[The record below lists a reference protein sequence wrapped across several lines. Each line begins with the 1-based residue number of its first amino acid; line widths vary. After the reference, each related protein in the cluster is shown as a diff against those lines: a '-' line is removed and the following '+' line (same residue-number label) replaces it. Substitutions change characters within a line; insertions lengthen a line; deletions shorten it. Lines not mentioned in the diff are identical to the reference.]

1 MLLLPNK
8 LVAIPGAKSRRR
20 PLTGIPDRLKWWP
33 RCFRLAVLVLAA
45 VCTRLS
51 QAQTTLT
58 IATVNNTDMV
68 RMQSLS
74 SSFMK
79 DHPDIR
85 LNWVVL
91 EENLLRAKTTADI
104 TTGGGQYDVMT
115 IGPLEA
121 PIWGNRGWLLQLDD
135 KLAAG
140 YDLEDILKPV
150 RSGLSSGNRLY
161 ALPFTAESSLTFY
174 RQDLFQKAG
183 LKMPA
188 QPTYDD
194 IRRFAAALND
204 VKEHVYGVCL
214 RGKPGWGENMAYIDT
229 LVNTFGGR
237 WFDMN
242 WNPQIDTPAWR
253 SAISYYVRLLQDY
266 GPPTASS
273 NGFNQNLTLFENGH
287 CAMWVDATTA
297 AGTLFDANESA
308 VANTVAVTS
317 APVAV
322 TPRGSHLLW
331 TWALAIPSTS
341 RHSAQAL
348 EFVQWATSKQ
358 YVQLVAKTYGWTLAP
373 PGTRKSTYEQ
383 AEYLRAAPFAQLT
396 LDSILTADP
405 RRATLDPVP
414 YVGIQFVGIPQ
425 FPNIGTQVGQLI
437 AAAVTGL
444 ETTDQVL
451 ATSQAVTERVMRR
464 AGYIH

>member
-1 MLLLPNK
+1 
-8 LVAIPGAKSRRR
+8 V
-20 PLTGIPDRLKWWP
+20 TGIPDRPKRWP
-33 RCFRLAVLVLAA
+33 RCLGSLVLALIA
-45 VCTRLS
+45 ACPRPS
-51 QAQTTLT
+51 HAQTTLT
-58 IATVNNTDMV
+58 IATVNNPDMV
-68 RMQSLS
+68 RMQRLS
-74 SSFMK
+74 SNFMK
-79 DHPDIR
+79 EHPDIR

-121 PIWGNRGWLLQLDD
+121 PIWGSRGWLLQLDD

-150 RSGLSSGNRLY
+150 RSGLSNGNRLY

-174 RQDLFQKAG
+174 RPDLFLKAG

-194 IRRFAAALND
+194 IRRFAAVLND
-204 VKEHVYGVCL
+204 AQAHVYGVCL

-242 WNPQIDTPAWR
+242 WNPQINTSAWR

-297 AGTLFDANESA
+297 AGTLYDPKESA
-308 VANTVAVTS
+308 VANNVAVTS

-358 YVQLVAKTYGWTLAP
+358 YVQLVGETYGWTLVP

-383 AEYLRAAPFAQLT
+383 AQYLRAAPFAQLT

-464 AGYIH
+464 AGYIP